1 MDVGGFSIKGLKLHR
16 TDSQLQVVQAETV
29 EIPAV
34 WDVTRRAEAIRQLM
48 EKLGAPKIPVVAAVG
63 GAGTVLRR
71 VSLPKMS
78 PQELRLAL
86 SFEAEKHIPFKLE
99 EVFLDFSILGDH
111 PSGQMEILL
120 AAARREVVND
130 LVGLLSPCGVTPLAV
145 DLEMVALANAWEE
158 SPAEGKGG
166 VTALLHIGS
175 RGTVLDFIRDSQLE
189 FAREINVGGSA
200 FTQAVASG
208 LRLEGP
214 EAERLKRQPEGRGA
228 EVRAAMQPAWE
239 EWLSQC
245 RVSFDFYEH
254 QFGQRVD
261 RLVLSGG
268 VARMSGFKEW
278 IQEASGLST
287 KVWDP
292 MDKEPSFAI
301 AVGLALRGLAK

>member
-1 MDVGGFSIKGLKLHR
+1 MSGFGGRQGPSRCIGLDVGTSSVKGVRLHR
-16 TDSQLQVVQAETV
+16 TAGGIEIDQAERV
-29 EIPAV
+29 GIPSEAQPAQRSTAV
-34 WDVTRRAEAIRQLM
+34 REAL
-48 EKLGAPKIPVVAAVG
+48 EKLSYRDLPVVASVG
-63 GAGTVLRR
+63 GAGTILRR
-71 VSLPKMS
+71 ISLPKMS

-130 LVGLLSPCGVTPLAV
+130 LLGLLSPCGVTPLAV
-145 DLEMVALANAWEE
+145 DLEMVALANAWEGTSSPPE
-158 SPAEGKGG
+158 SG

-200 FTQAVASG
+200 FTQAGASA
-208 LRLEGP
+208 L
-214 EAERLKRQPEGRGA
+214 
-228 EVRAAMQPAWE
+228 QPAWE

-245 RVSFDFYEH
+245 RVSFDFYEQ
-254 QFGQRVD
+254 QFGRRVD

-268 VARMSGFKEW
+268 AARSPEFKEW
-278 IQEASGLST
+278 VQEASGLPA

-301 AVGLALRGLAK
+301 AVGLALRGLSK